1 MIKICSNKC
10 FFISWYNDCMKLYI
24 PIKKQFK
31 NEYVKCHMLLIKYN
45 NNCYQEKE
53 GFVDY
58 KYVTPELN
66 EFVKNKIKNIRK
78 IGLCQVDSFYYKS
91 EYKIDI
97 TSEFNMFEVL
107 FCSVTSSIVD
117 FFNFQIS

>member
-1 MIKICSNKC
+1 
-10 FFISWYNDCMKLYI
+10 MKLYI